1 VQKNQI
7 STPFQAVGK
16 AIKWVATLLESGAL
30 MFKSG
35 TLKVSVSYDIFHKV
49 SVWGLASSLLLC
61 FLAVRF
67 GW

>member
-35 TLKVSVSYDIFHKV
+35 TLKVSVFCDIFHKV
-49 SVWGLASSLLLC
+49 YVWGLASSLLLC
-61 FLAVRF
+61 FLGVRF
-67 GW
+67 GQ

>member
-30 MFKSG
+30 SIKLG

-49 SVWGLASSLLLC
+49 SFWGLASSLLLC

>member
-1 VQKNQI
+1 MDCKFV
-7 STPFQAVGK
+7 V
-16 AIKWVATLLESGAL
+16 SGAL

-49 SVWGLASSLLLC
+49 SVWDLASSLLLC

-67 GW
+67 GR

>member
-16 AIKWVATLLESGAL
+16 AIRWVATLLESGAL

-35 TLKVSVSYDIFHKV
+35 TLKVRVSYDIFHKV

-61 FLAVRF
+61 FLAVSF
-67 GW
+67 G